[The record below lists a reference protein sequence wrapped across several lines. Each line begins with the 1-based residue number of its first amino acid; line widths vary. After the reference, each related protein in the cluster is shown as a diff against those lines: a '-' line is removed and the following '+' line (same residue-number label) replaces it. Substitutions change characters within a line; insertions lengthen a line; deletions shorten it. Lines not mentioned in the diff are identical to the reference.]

1 MLSIRILLANHQ
13 PIIRSGLRLL
23 LEREPDFRIVAEAAN
38 GREAV
43 VLTDFKHP
51 EVVILDVKLPYLNG
65 IGVAREISS
74 KEGSPK
80 SIFVTTDTDESYVFE
95 AFKAGARGY
104 VAADSAPADLARAI
118 HVVVGG
124 HLFLSP
130 TICIR
135 CLDGHVSTRD
145 LPEYQKQLWCLLA
158 AGYSQTEIAT
168 QLNVDVN
175 KLEIDCKTIHNTVHC
190 DALQN
195 SIANSVFSVK

>member
-1 MLSIRILLANHQ
+1 MSPIRILLANHQ

-51 EVVILDVKLPYLNG
+51 EVVILDVKLPHLNG
-65 IGVAREISS
+65 IGVAKEISCN
-74 KEGSPK
+74 ERGPK

-104 VAADSAPADLARAI
+104 VAADSAPADLVHAI
-118 HVVVGG
+118 YVVAAG

-145 LPEYQKQLWCLLA
+145 LSEYQKQLWCLMA
-158 AGYSQTEIAT
+158 AGYSRSEIAT
-168 QLNVDVN
+168 QLNADVN
-175 KLEIDCKTIHNTVHC
+175 KIEIDCKTIQDTAHC

-195 SIANSVFSVK
+195 SVANSVFTTK